1 MSRCKLSLSAAV
13 LMTAS
18 QLAHASDLNINGF
31 MSVGAGVL
39 SNSDVVAEGYDDDI
53 SFNQDTMV
61 ALQVS
66 KQINES
72 TSATT
77 QFVAR
82 GREDYNTENTWAYI
96 TYSFNENTDLRMG
109 RLRSPFFYYSDFL
122 EVGYAYNWIRP
133 PEEVYGRLDVFSS
146 INGFDLTHNFNLGA
160 TDGSVQVYYGRTEEE
175 FAPVS
180 KSFSLDAKNFTGMV
194 LNLNRGNWGTRLSY
208 HQADATIPEIN
219 DITEASNSELA
230 ALAVSPTA
238 DPAEALVAA
247 ATLQGFGDDFKL
259 EDATGKF
266 YEAAVTYDS
275 GSYFM
280 IAEWTALDYESEL
293 FVDDSAYLISA
304 AKRFN
309 DSVIHLT
316 YTARE
321 DKKGSGAIGA
331 IQNNFLRDKESSI
344 ILGAR
349 FDYDTS
355 TAFKLEAQYIDEELR
370 DGQESESAVLYS
382 VAIDLVF

>member
-133 PEEVYGRLDVFSS
+133 PEEVYGRLDSFSS
-146 INGFDLTHNFNLGA
+146 INGFDLTHSFSVGG
-160 TDGSVQVYYGRTEEE
+160 TDGSVQFYYGRSNETV
-175 FAPVS
+175 APS
-180 KSFSLDAKNFTGMV
+180 GDSFDVELKDFTGLV
-194 LNLNRGNWGTRLSY
+194 LNLNNGNWGTRLSY
-208 HQADATIPEIN
+208 HQTDATADDINEITYASTADLN
-219 DITEASNSELA
+219 AIIASSNSQAEVMLA
-230 ALAVSPTA
+230 QLSLA
-238 DPAEALVAA
+238 
-247 ATLQGFGDDFKL
+247 GFGEDFSL
-259 EDATGKF
+259 DEDTAKF
-266 YEAAVTYDS
+266 VEAAITYDS

-370 DGQESESAVLYS
+370 DGQESESAMLYS